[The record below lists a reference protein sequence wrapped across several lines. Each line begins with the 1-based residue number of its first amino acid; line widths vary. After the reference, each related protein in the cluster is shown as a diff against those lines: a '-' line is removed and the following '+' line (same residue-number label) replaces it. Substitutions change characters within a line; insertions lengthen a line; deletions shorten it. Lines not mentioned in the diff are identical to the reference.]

1 MWGRSRRILVAAI
14 VFAVLLTSVGLVLS
28 QSPRG
33 PATVPPGLSLKVEFV
48 GDREGMAGQVLTE
61 FLSRGFANPAAITRS
76 NELAVLGTQI
86 DRSSIIL
93 FDTNWLLDKASDS
106 NLQAFL
112 TAVLPTEASMVAI
125 GGSTHLLFDV
135 LKEVDERVALSGGNY
150 AYDDPPA
157 AGYMLRRATAPDGTE
172 YFGNSIFR
180 SYSADIDTIVDSIL
194 AWKSREAG
202 A

>member
-1 MWGRSRRILVAAI
+1 MGRSRKILVAAI
-14 VFAVLLTSVGLVLS
+14 AFAVLLTSVGLVLS
-28 QSPRG
+28 QSPRS
-33 PATVPPGLSLKVEFV
+33 PPTVPPGLTIKVEFV
-48 GDREGMAGQVLTE
+48 GDRGGLAGQVLTE
-61 FLSRGFANPAAITRS
+61 FLSRGFANPAAVTRS
-76 NELAVLGTQI
+76 NELAALAGQV

-112 TAVLPTEASMVAI
+112 TSVLPTEASIVAI

-135 LKEVDERVALSGGNY
+135 LKLVDERVAGSGRNY

-172 YFGNSIFR
+172 YFGNSIFG
-180 SYSADIDTIVDSIL
+180 SYTSDIDTIVDSIL
-194 AWKSREAG
+194 AWKAREAG